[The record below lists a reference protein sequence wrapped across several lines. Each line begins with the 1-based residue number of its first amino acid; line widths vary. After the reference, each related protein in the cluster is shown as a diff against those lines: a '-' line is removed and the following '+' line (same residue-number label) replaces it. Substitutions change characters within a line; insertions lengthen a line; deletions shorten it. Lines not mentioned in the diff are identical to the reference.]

1 MSFQVGDKISDY
13 EVLGLLGA
21 GGMGCV
27 YRVRNLISQ
36 RVEAMKVLLPDLT
49 SEPELAERFI
59 SEIRVLAGFLHPN
72 IAQLHTAFQVNN
84 QLVMIMEFVEGLT
97 LADRSKK
104 AMLPLRDVMSYI
116 SQTLAALAYAHEHG
130 VIHRDIKPGNIMVT
144 PHGVVKLMDFGIAK
158 SKTETM
164 KTQPGTTM
172 GSLHY
177 MSPEQIHG
185 VTVDAR
191 SDLYSVGI
199 TLYELAAGRRPFE
212 GDSEYAILD
221 QQLNAQPKPPIQL
234 NPAMPPGLNDLILT
248 ALAKD
253 PMHRFQSAD
262 AFRKALDTVQAGM
275 DAPKL
280 SETQPAGPGGR
291 YVQPN
296 YAHPVG
302 PPPLPAPS
310 QGHRG
315 LWMAMGALVVVLVLV
330 GAGVAVPHFL
340 HSHADTITTT
350 PATPVRSNEPSQPA
364 RREPVA
370 VHTTP
375 ISQPAPESQPV
386 ATAANQPAVEK
397 VPVAPEPTRATPPS
411 PRRTPTENT
420 QPANPVVPVQ
430 SPVQTPVGPSQAEL
444 DQANERMVQLSA
456 RATAVQGTVNRMRQQ
471 MEASG
476 LGLRQDM
483 SAALSRMGARMDAA
497 GRALQANDPASAQK
511 FMDAAEKDV
520 DTLEAFTGR

>member
-1 MSFQVGDKISDY
+1 MNFQVGDKISDY
-13 EVLGLLGA
+13 EVLGVLGA

-27 YRVRNLISQ
+27 YQVRNVISQ

-72 IAQLHTAFQVNN
+72 IAQLHTALQADN

-185 VTVDAR
+185 ATVDAR
-191 SDLYSVGI
+191 SDLYSVGV
-199 TLYELAAGRRPFE
+199 TLYELATGRRPFE

-234 NPAMPPGLNDLILT
+234 NPAMPPALNDLILT

-262 AFRKALDTVQAGM
+262 AFRKALDTTQSGM

-280 SETQPAGPGGR
+280 SETQPAGPGAR
-291 YVQPN
+291 YVQPGN
-296 YAHPVG
+296 VHPAG

-330 GAGVAVPHFL
+330 GAAVAVPHFL
-340 HSHADTITTT
+340 HSHASTVTTA
-350 PATPVRSNEPSQPA
+350 PATPASLNKPMPAPQEPATKPA
-364 RREPVA
+364 I
-370 VHTTP
+370 P
-375 ISQPAPESQPV
+375 ISQPV
-386 ATAANQPAVEK
+386 TAAVNPPVTKSSQAPPQPIRSTPPPAKRASVENAQPA
-397 VPVAPEPTRATPPS
+397 APS
-411 PRRTPTENT
+411 
-420 QPANPVVPVQ
+420 VPVQ
-430 SPVQTPVGPSQAEL
+430 SPVQTPVGPSQAEV
-444 DQANERMVQLSA
+444 DQASERMVQLSA
-456 RATAVQGTVNRMRQQ
+456 RATAVQGTVNRLRQQ

-476 LGLRQDM
+476 VGLRQDM
-483 SAALSRMGARMDAA
+483 AAALSRMGARMEAA
-497 GRALQANDPASAQK
+497 DRALRANDPASAQK

>member
-1 MSFQVGDKISDY
+1 MSFQAGDKISDY
-13 EVLGLLGA
+13 EVLGVLGA

-72 IAQLHTAFQVNN
+72 IAQLHTAFQANN
-84 QLVMIMEFVEGLT
+84 QLVMVMEFVEGLT
-97 LADRSKK
+97 LAERSKT
-104 AMLPLRDVMSYI
+104 AMLPLRDVMSYV

-130 VIHRDIKPGNIMVT
+130 VIHRDIKPANIMVT

-164 KTQPGTTM
+164 KTQPGTTL

-185 VTVDAR
+185 AAVDAR
-191 SDLYSVGI
+191 SDLYSVGV
-199 TLYELAAGRRPFE
+199 TLYELTAGRRPFQ

-221 QQLNAQPKPPIQL
+221 QQLNAQPQPPIQL
-234 NPAMPPGLNDLILT
+234 NPGMPPGLNDVILT

-262 AFRKALDTVQAGM
+262 AFRKALDTVRAGM

-280 SETQPAGPGGR
+280 SETQPAGPGAR
-291 YVQPN
+291 YAQ
-296 YAHPVG
+296 PVG

-340 HSHADTITTT
+340 HSHAATITTAPPP
-350 PATPVRSNEPSQPA
+350 PASSNEP
-364 RREPVA
+364 
-370 VHTTP
+370 
-375 ISQPAPESQPV
+375 PAPVKHERTPVQATPMVQTRPASETVTTAVNHPAAES
-386 ATAANQPAVEK
+386 
-397 VPVAPEPTRATPPS
+397 VPHLAERERAEPTS
-411 PRRTPTENT
+411 PRQAKVENA
-420 QPANPVVPVQ
+420 PAASPAPAVQ
-430 SPVQTPVGPSQAEL
+430 SPTQPQAQTPAGPSQAEL

-456 RATAVQGTVNRMRQQ
+456 RVAAVQATVNLLRQQ
-471 MEASG
+471 MEVSG

-483 SAALSRMGARMDAA
+483 AAALSRMGSRMEAA
-497 GRALQANDPASAQK
+497 NRALRANDPASAQK
-511 FMDAAEKDV
+511 LMDAAEKDV

>member
-1 MSFQVGDKISDY
+1 MNFQPGDKVSDY
-13 EVLGLLGA
+13 EVLGVLGA

-59 SEIRVLAGFLHPN
+59 SEIRVLAGFVHPN
-72 IAQLHTAFQVNN
+72 IAQLHTALQVDN
-84 QLVMIMEFVEGLT
+84 QLMMIMEFVEGLT
-97 LADRSKK
+97 LGDRSKK
-104 AMLPLRDVMSYI
+104 SMLPLRDVMGYI
-116 SQTLAALAYAHEHG
+116 SQTLAALAYAHERG

-144 PHGVVKLMDFGIAK
+144 PHGLVKLMDFGIAK
-158 SKTETM
+158 SKSETT
-164 KTQPGTTM
+164 KTQPGTTL

-185 VTVDAR
+185 ISVDAR
-191 SDLYSVGI
+191 SDLYAVGV
-199 TLYELAAGRRPFE
+199 TLYELATGRRPFE

-221 QQLNAQPKPPIQL
+221 QQLNAAPKPPIQL
-234 NPAMPPGLNDLILT
+234 NPAMPPGLNDIILT

-291 YVQPN
+291 YVQPG

-302 PPPLPAPS
+302 PPPRPAQS

-315 LWMAMGALVVVLVLV
+315 LWMGMGALAVVLVLV
-330 GAGVAVPHFL
+330 FAAIALPHFL
-340 HSHADTITTT
+340 RSRAASRAEVTNPPVA
-350 PATPVRSNEPSQPA
+350 PATQPSTPVRIHQIPAARPASAPVEPPVAEPTQAQPVQAAVTHPNSQPA
-364 RREPVA
+364 RAAAAPPQA
-370 VHTTP
+370 SP
-375 ISQPAPESQPV
+375 SSPAQ
-386 ATAANQPAVEK
+386 A
-397 VPVAPEPTRATPPS
+397 
-411 PRRTPTENT
+411 
-420 QPANPVVPVQ
+420 PVQ
-430 SPVQTPVGPSQAEL
+430 SAVPAPAGPTQAEL

-456 RATAVQGTVNRMRQQ
+456 RATAVQGTVNRLQQQ
-471 MEASG
+471 MAASG

-483 SAALSRMGARMDAA
+483 VAALSRMGARMEAA
-497 GRALQANDPASAQK
+497 DRALRANDPASAQK

>member
-1 MSFQVGDKISDY
+1 MNFQVGDKISDY
-13 EVLGLLGA
+13 EVLGMLGA

-72 IAQLHTAFQVNN
+72 IAQLHTAFQANN
-84 QLVMIMEFVEGLT
+84 QLVMVMEFVEGLT
-97 LADRSKK
+97 LAERSKK
-104 AMLPLRDVMSYI
+104 ATLPLRDVMSYM
-116 SQTLAALAYAHEHG
+116 SQTLAALACAHEHG

-164 KTQPGTTM
+164 KTQPGTTL

-191 SDLYSVGI
+191 SDLYSVGV
-199 TLYELAAGRRPFE
+199 TLYELTAGRRPFE

-275 DAPKL
+275 DPPKL
-280 SETQPAGPGGR
+280 SETQPAGPGAR
-291 YVQPN
+291 YAQPG
-296 YAHPVG
+296 YVHPVG
-302 PPPLPAPS
+302 PPPLPVSS

-330 GAGVAVPHFL
+330 GAGIAVPHFL
-340 HSHADTITTT
+340 HSHAATITPP
-350 PATPVRSNEPSQPA
+350 PAMPTSSIEPAKPVN
-364 RREPVA
+364 REPM
-370 VHTTP
+370 HTTP
-375 ISQPAPESQPV
+375 ISRPAPVSQPV
-386 ATAANQPAVEK
+386 ATAANRPVTDTVPAPRK
-397 VPVAPEPTRATPPS
+397 DMQAAPPS
-411 PRRTPTENT
+411 PRRAPVENPQPTP
-420 QPANPVVPVQ
+420 PATPVQ
-430 SPVQTPVGPSQAEL
+430 SPVQTPSGPSQAEL

-456 RATAVQGTVNRMRQQ
+456 RAAAVQGTVNLLRQQ
-471 MEASG
+471 MAVSG

-483 SAALSRMGARMDAA
+483 AAALSRLETRMDAA
-497 GRALQANDPASAQK
+497 SRALRANDPASAQK
-511 FMDAAEKDV
+511 LMDAAEKDV

>member
-1 MSFQVGDKISDY
+1 
-13 EVLGLLGA
+13 
-21 GGMGCV
+21 
-27 YRVRNLISQ
+27 
-36 RVEAMKVLLPDLT
+36 
-49 SEPELAERFI
+49 
-59 SEIRVLAGFLHPN
+59 
-72 IAQLHTAFQVNN
+72 
-84 QLVMIMEFVEGLT
+84 
-97 LADRSKK
+97 
-104 AMLPLRDVMSYI
+104 MLPLRDVMSYV

-185 VTVDAR
+185 ATVDAR

-199 TLYELAAGRRPFE
+199 TLYELATGRRPFE
-212 GDSEYAILD
+212 GDSEYAILE

-234 NPAMPPGLNDLILT
+234 NPAMPQGLNDLILT

-280 SETQPAGPGGR
+280 SETEPAGPGAR
-291 YVQPN
+291 YIPPGYV
-296 YAHPVG
+296 HPVG

-315 LWMAMGALVVVLVLV
+315 LWMAMGALAVVLVLV
-330 GAGVAVPHFL
+330 GAAVAVPHFL
-340 HSHADTITTT
+340 HSHAATITTAPAT
-350 PATPVRSNEPSQPA
+350 PATSNEPTP
-364 RREPVA
+364 PVRHERA
-370 VHTTP
+370 TVHTTP
-375 ISQPAPESQPV
+375 ISQQMPTAVNSPITETAPLPPESTRV
-386 ATAANQPAVEK
+386 AL
-397 VPVAPEPTRATPPS
+397 PS
-411 PRRTPTENT
+411 PRRALVETAP
-420 QPANPVVPVQ
+420 PASPPPAVQ
-430 SPVQTPVGPSQAEL
+430 SPLPAPVGPSQAEL

-456 RATAVQGTVNRMRQQ
+456 RATAVQSTVNRLRQQ
-471 MEASG
+471 METSG

-483 SAALSRMGARMDAA
+483 AAALSRMGARLDAA
-497 GRALQANDPASAQK
+497 DRALRANDPANAQK